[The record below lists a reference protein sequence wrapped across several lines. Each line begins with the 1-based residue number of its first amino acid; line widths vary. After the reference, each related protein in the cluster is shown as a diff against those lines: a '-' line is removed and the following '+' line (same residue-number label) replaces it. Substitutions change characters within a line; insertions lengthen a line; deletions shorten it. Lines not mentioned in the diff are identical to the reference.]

1 MTKEVNPSQS
11 PEVAAKLNATQR
23 LLWRIIARMVK
34 VIDDKYGEEGLQ
46 AIHEGLRDW
55 EFWQVPV
62 RKAGL
67 VPGKASLEDTLHKV
81 LEAGD
86 ELLFTMEQRP
96 LIEKVGENRYL
107 YKVRHC
113 NVADVIGR
121 ECWKACPIVARAIE
135 EGAAK
140 AANPRIKLTG
150 DKFLVTGNDGCYSYY
165 EMTESPESP
174 S

>member
-1 MTKEVNPSQS
+1 MAKELVDAGSS
-11 PEVAAKLNATQR
+11 EEAKKLNAAQR

-34 VIDDKYGEEGLQ
+34 VIEDKYGEEGLKV
-46 AIHEGLRDW
+46 IYEGLRDW

-67 VPGKASLEDTLHKV
+67 VPGEASLEDTLYKV

-86 ELLFTMEQRP
+86 QLLFTMEQRP
-96 LIEKVGENRYL
+96 LIEKVGENKYL
-107 YKVRHC
+107 YKVRQC
-113 NVADVIGR
+113 NVVDVIGR
-121 ECWKACPIVARAIE
+121 ECWKACPIVSRALE

-150 DKFLVTGNDGCYSYY
+150 DKFLVKGDDGCYSYY
-165 EMTESPESP
+165 EIAETLESS
-174 S
+174 

>member
-1 MTKEVNPSQS
+1 MTEQVGGTPS
-11 PEVAAKLNATQR
+11 PEAAAKLNATQR
-23 LLWRIIARMVK
+23 LLWRIITRMVK
-34 VIDDKYGEEGLQ
+34 VIDDKYGDEGLQ
-46 AIHEGLRDW
+46 TIYEGLRDW

-67 VPGKASLEDTLHKV
+67 VPGEASLEDTLYKV

-96 LIEKVGENRYL
+96 LIEKLGKNKYL
-107 YKVRHC
+107 YKVRDC

-121 ECWKACPIVARAIE
+121 ECWKACPIVSRAIE

-150 DKFLVTGNDGCYSYY
+150 DKFLVTGADGCYSYY
-165 EMTESPESP
+165 ELTEPTESS
-174 S
+174 

>member
-1 MTKEVNPSQS
+1 MTKQTEGEEPS
-11 PEVAAKLNATQR
+11 EADKKLNAAQR

-34 VIDDKYGEEGLQ
+34 VIDDKYGDEGLNV
-46 AIHEGLRDW
+46 IYEGLRDW
-55 EFWQVPV
+55 DFWQVPV

-67 VPGKASLEDTLHKV
+67 VPGEASLEDTLYKV

-86 ELLFTMEQRP
+86 ELLFSMELRP
-96 LIEKVGENRYL
+96 LIEKVGENKYL
-107 YKVRHC
+107 YKVRQC
-113 NVADVIGR
+113 NVVDVIGR
-121 ECWKACPIVARAIE
+121 ECWKACPIVSRALE

-150 DKFLVTGNDGCYSYY
+150 DKFLVTGDDGCYSYY
-165 EMTESPESP
+165 ELTEPPES

>member
-1 MTKEVNPSQS
+1 MTKKVGDAKTADP
-11 PEVAAKLNATQR
+11 AARANASQR

-34 VIDDKYGEEGLQ
+34 VIGDRYGEEGLRT
-46 AIHEGLRDW
+46 IYEGLRDW

-67 VPGKASLEDTLHKV
+67 VPGEASLEDTLYKV

-96 LIEKVGENRYL
+96 VIEKLGQNRYL
-107 YKVRHC
+107 YKVRQC

-121 ECWKACPIVARAIE
+121 ECWQTCPVVARAIE

-150 DKFLVTGNDGCYSYY
+150 DKYLVTGADGCYSYY
-165 EMTESPESP
+165 EFTEPAGQS
-174 S
+174 